1 MGRTLVVT
9 NDFPPRTGGIQSFLA
24 ALLDRLPPE
33 RVVVYAPAWP
43 GAAAHDAAAAYP
55 VVRHPGSLML
65 PVPSVA
71 RRAKDLARRHGCDS
85 VLFGAA
91 APLGALA
98 PTLRAAGVRRA
109 VGITHGHEAGWALV
123 PGGRAGLRRI
133 GAGLDVLTYLGDYTR
148 RMIGDALRPVDRAKL
163 VRLHPGVDAE
173 RFRPDAGGTGRRAEL
188 GLSER
193 PVIVCVS
200 RLVRRKGQDTLIR
213 ALPAIRKRVPGTALL
228 LVGDGPDRGY
238 LQQLARDVRAAEDVV
253 FAGGVPGADLPSWY
267 GAGDVFAMPCRT
279 RRRGLDVEGLGMV
292 YLEASACGLPVLAG
306 DSGGAPDAVRDGVTG
321 RVIDGES
328 AGAAAHVLATML
340 MDRQLAS
347 RLGNAGR
354 AWALSEWGWDLQ
366 AERLLD
372 LLTG

>member
-9 NDFPPRTGGIQSFLA
+9 NDFPPRTGGIQSFVG
-24 ALLDRLPPE
+24 ALVERLPAE
-33 RVVVYAPAWP
+33 EVVVYAPAWA
-43 GAAAHDAAAAYP
+43 GAAAFDAAASYP

-71 RRAKDLARRHGCDS
+71 RRARDLARRHSCDS

-91 APLGALA
+91 APLGVLA
-98 PTLRAAGVRRA
+98 PLLRAAGVRRA
-109 VGITHGHEAGWALV
+109 VGITHGHEAGWALL

-133 GAGLDVLTYLGDYTR
+133 AAGLDAMTYLGDYTR
-148 RMIGDALRPVDRAKL
+148 RMIGDALRPADRAKL
-163 VRLHPGVDAE
+163 VRLHPGVDAT
-173 RFRPDAGGTGRRAEL
+173 RFAPGAGGAARRAEV
-188 GLSER
+188 GLTGR

-213 ALPAIRKRVPGTALL
+213 ALPAIRRRVEGTALL

-238 LQQLARDVRAAEDVV
+238 LQALVREVRVVSDVV
-253 FAGGVPGADLPSWY
+253 FAGAVPDADLPGWY

-306 DSGGAPDAVRDGVTG
+306 DSGGAPDAVLDGLTG

-328 AGAAAHVLATML
+328 AGAAAHVLAAML
-340 MDRQLAS
+340 TDRQMAR
-347 RLGNAGR
+347 RLGDAGR
-354 AWALSEWGWDLQ
+354 AWTLSEWGWDLQ
-366 AERLLD
+366 TQRLRE
-372 LLTG
+372 LLIG

>member
-1 MGRTLVVT
+1 
-9 NDFPPRTGGIQSFLA
+9 
-24 ALLDRLPPE
+24 
-33 RVVVYAPAWP
+33 
-43 GAAAHDAAAAYP
+43 
-55 VVRHPGSLML
+55 
-65 PVPSVA
+65 
-71 RRAKDLARRHGCDS
+71 
-85 VLFGAA
+85 
-91 APLGALA
+91 
-98 PTLRAAGVRRA
+98 
-109 VGITHGHEAGWALV
+109 
-123 PGGRAGLRRI
+123 
-133 GAGLDVLTYLGDYTR
+133 
-148 RMIGDALRPVDRAKL
+148 
-163 VRLHPGVDAE
+163 VDAE
-173 RFRPDAGGTGRRAEL
+173 RFRPDAGGAARRAEL
-188 GLSER
+188 GLAER

-238 LQQLARDVRAAEDVV
+238 LEQLARDVRAPEDVV

-328 AGAAAHVLATML
+328 PGAASHVLATML

>member
-9 NDFPPRTGGIQSFLA
+9 NDFPPRTGGIQSFVG
-24 ALLDRLPPE
+24 ALVERLPAE
-33 RVVVYAPAWP
+33 EVVVYAPAWA
-43 GAAAHDAAAAYP
+43 GAAAFDAAAAYP

-71 RRAKDLARRHGCDS
+71 RRARDLARRHSCDS

-91 APLGALA
+91 APLGVLA
-98 PTLRAAGVRRA
+98 PSLRAAGVRRA
-109 VGITHGHEAGWALV
+109 VGITHGHEAGWALL

-133 GAGLDVLTYLGDYTR
+133 AAGLDAMTYLGDYTR
-148 RMIGDALRPVDRAKL
+148 RMIGDALRPADRAKL
-163 VRLHPGVDAE
+163 VRLHPGVDAT
-173 RFRPDAGGTGRRAEL
+173 RFAPGAGGTARRAEV
-188 GLSER
+188 GLTGR

-213 ALPAIRKRVPGTALL
+213 ALPAIRRRVEGTALL

-238 LQQLARDVRAAEDVV
+238 LQALVRDVRVVEDVV
-253 FAGGVPGADLPSWY
+253 FTGPVPDADLPGWY

-306 DSGGAPDAVRDGVTG
+306 DSGGAPDAVLEGLTG

-328 AGAAAHVLATML
+328 TGATAHVLAAILT
-340 MDRQLAS
+340 DRQMAR
-347 RLGNAGR
+347 RLGDAGR
-354 AWALSEWGWDLQ
+354 AWTLSEWGWDLQ
-366 AERLLD
+366 TQRLRE
-372 LLTG
+372 LLNG

>member
-33 RVVVYAPAWP
+33 RVVVYAPAWA

-148 RMIGDALRPVDRAKL
+148 RMIGDALRPADRAKL

-173 RFRPDAGGTGRRAEL
+173 RFRPDAGGAQRRAEL
-188 GLSER
+188 GLTER

-238 LQQLARDVRAAEDVV
+238 LQQLARDVRAAEDVI
-253 FAGGVPGADLPSWY
+253 FAGAVPGADLPSWY

-328 AGAAAHVLATML
+328 PGAASHVLATML